1 MKFFL
6 PFVTGLLLFF
16 LTGCGDL
23 PAEEAGKEANNPKV
37 EETTE
42 EQESEANSQEPRND
56 GTSEAGEQEIE
67 DIATLPDEEQM
78 IQVVKDNLLSANNKN
93 IDDYMA
99 TIHVESPLYQSTRDT
114 MLKIYSVYDLEYSF
128 VEIEV
133 IDVSGDTGAVRFIQT
148 TRKINGPEFR
158 DNQLEGINIMKKYN
172 DEWKIYDTEVL
183 DIVYLD
189 SEQGEANA
197 GVSTNREEAD
207 IMTKAEFFAM
217 IIPLVDEING
227 NTPAQVIPNDTY
239 TFINQHPD
247 LFPATEDTI
256 EKGLDL
262 INIEI
267 DYSHLSKGLDD
278 YTSTMFFDAGYVI
291 EIYVNYIQDIN
302 DYLSELLVKTDY
314 GEVYQ
319 IIYPGRL
326 DDVFYDDYVEF
337 IGLPVIHSGFPN
349 LGGGYTNVIVVIA
362 SHVE

>member
-6 PFVTGLLLFF
+6 PFVAGLLLFF
-16 LTGCGDL
+16 LIGCGNS
-23 PAEEAGKEANNPKV
+23 PAEEAGKEANDPKV

-42 EQESEANSQEPRND
+42 EQDSEANPQEPRND

-67 DIATLPDEEQM
+67 NLAMMPDEEQM
-78 IQVVKDNLLSANNKN
+78 IQVVKDNLLAANNKN

-99 TIHVESPLYQSTRDT
+99 TIHVESPVYQSTRDT
-114 MLKIYSVYDLEYSF
+114 TLEIFSVYDLEYSF

-133 IDVSGDTGAVRFIQT
+133 IDVSGDTGEVWFIQT
-148 TRKINGPEFR
+148 TRKINGPEFN
-158 DNQLEGINIMKKYN
+158 DNQIEGINIMKKYN
-172 DEWKIYDTEVL
+172 DEWKIYNTEVL

-197 GVSTNREEAD
+197 GASTNREDAH
-207 IMTKAEFFAM
+207 IIAEFFAM
-217 IIPLVDEING
+217 AIPLVDEING
-227 NTPAQVIPNDTY
+227 NTPGQVIPNDTY
-239 TFINQHPD
+239 AFINQHPD
-247 LFPATEDTI
+247 LFPATEETI

-262 INIEI
+262 INIKI
-267 DYSHLSKGLDD
+267 DYRHLSKSLHD

-291 EIYVNYIQDIN
+291 EIYENFIPDIN
-302 DYLSELLVKTDY
+302 DYLSELLVITNY

-319 IIYPGRL
+319 IIYPGPL
-326 DDVFYDDYVEF
+326 DGVFYDDYVEF
-337 IGLPVIHSGFPN
+337 IGLPVIHSRFAN